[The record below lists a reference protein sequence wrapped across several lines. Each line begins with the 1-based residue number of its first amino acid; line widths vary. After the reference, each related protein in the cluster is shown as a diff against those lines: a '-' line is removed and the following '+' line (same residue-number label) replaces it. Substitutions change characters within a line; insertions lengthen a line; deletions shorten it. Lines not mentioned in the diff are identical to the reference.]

1 MGKDKFENE
10 ELIKYGLPTDL
21 WFHVDNLSSAHVYLR
36 VPDGASLDNIPANVL
51 EECCQIVKDN
61 SIKGKKEAKVDIVY
75 TPWENLLKKQSME
88 VGQVGFKKQ
97 KRVTTVTTHKNNTIV
112 RNLNRTKREEQ
123 PDLVAQRYAYDEAQ
137 RKKLEAEKREMKQRK
152 KQEAKEAKQ
161 RQELQSYSDLMTYD
175 DMSSNKNLSMTE
187 EDYEESFM

>member
-1 MGKDKFENE
+1 MVFLLICGKCRSELGKQVCFNE
-10 ELIKYGLPTDL
+10 FRR
-21 WFHVDNLSSAHVYLR
+21 FHVDNLSSAHVYLR

-123 PDLVAQRYAYDEAQ
+123 PDLVG
-137 RKKLEAEKREMKQRK
+137 
-152 KQEAKEAKQ
+152 
-161 RQELQSYSDLMTYD
+161 TY
-175 DMSSNKNLSMTE
+175 KTLV
-187 EDYEESFM
+187 